1 MLNDRQR
8 GMIARGPLRR
18 LGWGSGVLLLSACGG
33 PQSVLDPAGRDAE
46 VLALLFWWMLGGAV
60 VLWLAMNG
68 LFFYVTRQKK
78 RSFSPRAAERLIV
91 FGGVVFPTVVLAI
104 LLSYALS
111 EMPRQ
116 RDLGEGLTVRVVGES
131 WWWRVNYTVDGAE
144 APVVSANEIR
154 LPAGSRSELKLAA
167 NGFIHSLWIPAL
179 GGKTDLIP
187 GRETRM
193 SLEPLKP
200 GEYAGQ
206 CAEFCGISHARMAF
220 RAVVMTPDD
229 FAVWLEKEAAPAK
242 QPETETARQ
251 GQAVFLREG
260 CGACHTIRGMAA
272 QGRIGP
278 DLTHLGGRRSLAAG
292 VLPMTQTALKDW
304 LRDPEAIKPGVRMP
318 AYDHLDASDLTAL
331 AAFLEGLK

>member
-1 MLNDRQR
+1 MPNEGQR
-8 GMIARGPLRR
+8 GVTARASLRR
-18 LGWGSGVLLLSACGG
+18 IGWGGGALLITACGG

-60 VLWLAMNG
+60 VLWFAMNG
-68 LFFYVTRQKK
+68 LFFYVTRLKK
-78 RSFSPRAAERLIV
+78 RSFSPRAAEALIV
-91 FGGVVFPTVVLAI
+91 FGGVVFPTVVLAV
-104 LLSYALS
+104 LLSFALS

-116 RDLGEGLTVRVVGES
+116 RDLGEGLTVRVTGES
-131 WWWRVNYTVDGAE
+131 WWWRVAYTVDGADQ
-144 APVVSANEIR
+144 PVVSANEIR

-167 NGFIHSLWIPAL
+167 NGYIHSLWIPAL

-193 SLEPLKP
+193 SLEPLEP

-206 CAEFCGISHARMAF
+206 CAEFCGESHARMAF
-220 RAVVMTPDD
+220 RAVVMTPED
-229 FAVWLEKEAAPAK
+229 FAAWLKKEAAPAE
-242 QPETETARQ
+242 QPQTETARR

-260 CGACHTIRGMAA
+260 CAACHTIRGLNAR
-272 QGRIGP
+272 GKIGP

-292 VLPMTQTALKDW
+292 VLPMTQAALEDW

-318 AYDHLDASDLTAL
+318 AYDHLDASDLSAL
-331 AAFLEGLK
+331 AVYLEGLK